1 MASLEALW
9 RVLRANMGKWSSGEN
24 RRVFNRSSRRL
35 LQYKT
40 MEHQHDTKSDDSSIK
55 FGLLLNT
62 AYTIVEFGFGIAT
75 GSLALIADASHNL
88 TDTFTLTVSF
98 IANRLARREA
108 NASKT
113 FGYGRATILAALLNS
128 SVMLAVAGFIVFE
141 AIQRIA
147 HPVAIEGGIVAIVAA
162 FGIAVNGS
170 VAYVLSK
177 NRRDLNM
184 RSAFVDMA
192 FDALSSLA
200 AAASGLIILFT
211 GIKYV
216 DSIVG
221 LLIATLL
228 LYNTLKILKEA
239 VQILLEGTPADL
251 DLVAVTQ
258 AIQDTDKVMKVDDMH
273 VWAIR
278 SGYNA
283 LSCHIVID
291 EKQLPSSREIVE
303 AVKTKLRNDHDIQH
317 ATIEVELEDCTK
329 HEEHEKH

>member
-1 MASLEALW
+1 MSEGSLTVTITL
-9 RVLRANMGKWSSGEN
+9 MTHS
-24 RRVFNRSSRRL
+24 
-35 LQYKT
+35 
-40 MEHQHDTKSDDSSIK
+40 HDTKNNDGGIK
-55 FGLLLNT
+55 FGLVLNSLF
-62 AYTIVEFGFGIAT
+62 TIVEFGFGIAT

-98 IANRLARREA
+98 IANRLGRREA

-141 AIQRIA
+141 AVQRIA
-147 HPVAIEGGIVAIVAA
+147 HPVAVEGGVVAIVAA
-162 FGIAVNGS
+162 FGIVVNGS
-170 VAYVLSK
+170 IALVLSK
-177 NRRDLNM
+177 NRKDLNM

-200 AAASGLIILFT
+200 AVISGLIIYFT
-211 GIKYV
+211 GAKYV

-221 LLIATLL
+221 LIIAALL

-239 VQILLEGTPADL
+239 VQILLEGTPANL
-251 DLVAVTQ
+251 DITAVTE
-258 AIQDTDKVMKVDDMH
+258 AIKSTDKVMKVDDMH

-291 EKQLPSSREIVE
+291 EKQLPHSRDIVE
-303 AVKTKLRNDHDIQH
+303 AVKAKLRNKHDIQH
-317 ATIEVELEDCTK
+317 ATIEVELEDCTT